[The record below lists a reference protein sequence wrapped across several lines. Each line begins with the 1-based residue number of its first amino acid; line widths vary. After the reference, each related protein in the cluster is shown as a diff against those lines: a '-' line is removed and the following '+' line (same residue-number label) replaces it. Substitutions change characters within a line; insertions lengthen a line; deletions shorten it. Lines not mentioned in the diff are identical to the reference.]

1 MSTKEQK
8 KSLPRSQ
15 SGNTSISRES
25 APRNTHDKVYA
36 LLRDRLERGQVLDV
50 PCGSGAF
57 LRRLCAGSFSAWGAD
72 IVAHPA
78 VPEDVVFTVADMN
91 DALPFPEAQF
101 DAVVSIEGIEHIR
114 RPFDF
119 LAECA
124 RILKPGG
131 LLILTTP
138 NISALRSRWRWLL
151 TGFHNKGKFPLDEAN
166 PLPRHHINLLSYPQ
180 LRYMFHTAGLR
191 IEHRDTN
198 HIKAASWLY
207 LPLLPLT
214 WLITRWVLW
223 RGAKNPALAALNREV
238 THELYSLPVCFG
250 ENIILVA
257 RNVNH

>member
-1 MSTKEQK
+1 MSKEEQK
-8 KSLPRSQ
+8 IPLSRNLSA
-15 SGNTSISRES
+15 NTSISRES
-25 APRNTHDKVYA
+25 APHNTHGKVYA
-36 LLRDRLERGQVLDV
+36 LLRDHLECGQVLDV

-57 LRRLCAGSFSAWGAD
+57 LRRLLDSPFSAWGAD
-72 IVAHPA
+72 IVHHPA
-78 VPEDVVFTVADMN
+78 VPEGVVFTLADMN
-91 DALPFPEAQF
+91 ETLPFPDAQF
-101 DAVVSIEGIEHIR
+101 DAVVSIKGIEHIR

-124 RILKPGG
+124 RILKPCG

-151 TGFHNKGKFPLDEAN
+151 TGFHNKGKFPLDESN

-180 LRYMFHTAGLR
+180 LRYMVHTTGLR
-191 IEHRDTN
+191 IERRDTN

-223 RGAKNPALAALNREV
+223 RGAKNQALGR
-238 THELYSLPVCFG
+238 
-250 ENIILVA
+250 
-257 RNVNH
+257 